1 MPLTMS
7 SWRALYKALIQESA
21 KSINTPHYISKTKIK
36 TGFTTS
42 SSSPILGIATLAE
55 LRFRN
60 SLYNGTDTEPPLSP
74 KSSNIKYSIGDVLFH
89 KESKARMLVVAYDM
103 ECMASKAWQASRV
116 SHPKQA
122 FYTVLVDVRDCPNP
136 TIAYVAQDSLMTFD
150 MFKNQNIITSETTRK
165 KKVFSTMIGSS
176 RTIVSSGPS
185 SHVTT
190 SSNTMSM
197 TPLVLHPSLPN
208 YFSSFASPSHY
219 IMTSA
224 LQNLYPHDAVKVPL
238 LLSIE
243 ARAKALFDSI
253 QVESTNHIRGD
264 DGDDDG
270 EAGSSVTSRRL
281 I

>member
-1 MPLTMS
+1 MS
-7 SWRALYKALIQESA
+7 SWKALYKALIQESA
-21 KSINTPHYISKTKIK
+21 KSISTPHYISKTMIK
-36 TGFTTS
+36 AGFKTS
-42 SSSPILGIATLAE
+42 PSSSPILGIATLAE

-60 SLYNGTDTEPPLSP
+60 ILHNGTDTEPPLSP

-89 KESKARMLVVAYDM
+89 KGSNAKVLVVAYDT
-103 ECMASKAWQASRV
+103 ECRASKAWQASRV

-136 TIAYVAQDSLMTFD
+136 TIAYVAQDSLMTVD
-150 MFKNQNIITSETTRK
+150 MLKNRNNMISATTSA
-165 KKVFSTMIGSS
+165 KVFSTMIGSS

-185 SHVTT
+185 SSTT

-197 TPLVLHPSLPN
+197 TPLVLHPALPK

-224 LQNLYPHDAVKVPL
+224 LRNLYPHDALKVPL

-253 QVESTNHIRGD
+253 QVTSTRHHSKGD
-264 DGDDDG
+264 DDNDNDDG